1 MQRNLN
7 DRGSSRPAVD
17 KKALRRSL
25 ASSREERESHLNRQT
40 RRVGREVSSESYMR
54 MVARFEE
61 VFIADLS
68 DFMSL
73 LNSHTATGTMA
84 NLGSR
89 LSDYNGSLAAPMSS

>member
-7 DRGSSRPAVD
+7 DRGASRLAMD

-25 ASSREERESHLNRQT
+25 ASSREEREEHMNRQT

-68 DFMSL
+68 DFMTL
-73 LNSHTATGTMA
+73 LNRHTATGTMA

-89 LSDYNGSLAAPMSS
+89 LSDYNGCLAAR